1 MVAMG
6 SVRALDRRVYERIA
20 AGEVIE
26 RPANVVKELVENA
39 LDAGATRV
47 STEIRGGGIELIRV
61 RDDGSGMDPDDAMLA
76 IQRYTT
82 SKLTSLDDLE
92 ALGTLGFRGEA
103 LASIAAVSKLE
114 LVTKTREARTG
125 TRISVQGGEV
135 VSVDEVG
142 ATGGTAIEVRDLFY
156 NVPARR
162 RFMKGPGPE
171 GARVT
176 DAVQRLALTR
186 RDVHFVHVVA
196 GREVLNAPPVSSL
209 QDRAVAVLGRD
220 TARYMFPLIDT
231 DPEDRVDV
239 SGLAGKPQLARPNR
253 TQLYVSVNGRPVD
266 APEVAEAVRTA
277 YGEILFRSRW
287 PLAIVEVGVDP
298 SRVDVNV
305 HPAKREVLFRD
316 ADLVTGAVE
325 DAVRATLVANDLV
338 TEAVPR
344 RREAPLDVGVP
355 PGGPGA
361 EGFLAAPVDVGAMP
375 VSAQVDLAG
384 GALEEDRL
392 RSALETGPVSGER
405 PRWDDIGQVP
415 SWLVSLRPVGQVLDT
430 YIVCEG
436 EDAMY
441 LIDQHAL
448 AERLTYESIK
458 ASAAHGR
465 LKQQT
470 MLEPIVLHPTDDQLS
485 TLEVRRDALE
495 SLGFSFFNA
504 EDGSLHVR
512 ALPAMLGQKLTQ
524 GEVDVLLSDL
534 LAGETS
540 GTVAAKEE
548 AIRSMACHLSVRAGQ
563 RLSPKQV
570 VSLLRGMAGSHDP
583 LACVHGRPTAIRVTR
598 AELERMF
605 KRTE

>member
-1 MVAMG
+1 MARVK
-6 SVRALDRRVYERIA
+6 ALDRRVYERIA

-39 LDAGATRV
+39 LDAGATKV

-61 RDDGSGMDPDDAMLA
+61 RDDGAGMEQEDALLA

-82 SKLTSLDDLE
+82 SKLTNLEDLE
-92 ALGTLGFRGEA
+92 SLGTLGFRGEA

-114 LVTKTREARTG
+114 LVTKTQEARTG

-135 VSVDEVG
+135 ISVDEVG
-142 ATGGTAIEVRDLFY
+142 ATAGTAIEIRDLFY

-162 RFMKGPGPE
+162 RFMKGGGPE
-171 GARVT
+171 GSRVT

-196 GREVLNAPPVSSL
+196 GREVLNAPPASTL
-209 QDRAVAVLGRD
+209 QDRAVAVMGRD
-220 TARYMFPLIDT
+220 TARYMFPIIDT
-231 DPEDRVDV
+231 DPNDRVVV
-239 SGLAGKPQLARPNR
+239 SGILGKPQLARPNR
-253 TQLYVSVNGRPVD
+253 AQLYVSVNGRPVD
-266 APEVAEAVRTA
+266 APTVSDAVRA
-277 YGEILFRSRW
+277 AFGEILFRGRW
-287 PLAIVEVGVDP
+287 PVAIVEVGLDP
-298 SRVDVNV
+298 SRLDVNV

-316 ADLVTGAVE
+316 SELVEQAVE
-325 DAVRATLVANDLV
+325 DAVRASLVAADLV
-338 TEAVPR
+338 TEVAPR
-344 RREAPLDVGVP
+344 RVESPLEVGVP
-355 PGGPGA
+355 PVVQDVDVALALPDAGEPGA
-361 EGFLAAPVDVGAMP
+361 
-375 VSAQVDLAG
+375 VSTQADLSG
-384 GALEEDRL
+384 GMLEEDRM
-392 RSALETGPVSGER
+392 RSALETRSMVSER
-405 PRWDDIGQVP
+405 PRWDDIGHVP
-415 SWLVSLRPVGQVLDT
+415 YWLVSLRPVGQIMDT
-430 YIVCEG
+430 FIVCEG

-448 AERLTYESIK
+448 AERLTYEAIK

-470 MLEPIVLHPTDDQLS
+470 MLEPIVLHPTVEQLGR
-485 TLEVRRDALE
+485 LEARRDALE

-504 EDGSLHVR
+504 EDASLQVR

-524 GEVDVLLSDL
+524 EEVDVLLQDL

-548 AIRSMACHLSVRAGQ
+548 AIRSMACHLSIRAGQ

-570 VSLLRGMAGSHDP
+570 VALLRGMAGSHDP

>member
-1 MVAMG
+1 MEMARVK
-6 SVRALDRRVYERIA
+6 ALDRRVYERIA

-26 RPANVVKELVENA
+26 RPANVVKELVENS
-39 LDAGATRV
+39 LDAGARKV

-61 RDDGSGMDPDDAMLA
+61 RDDGAGMEREDALLA

-82 SKLTSLDDLE
+82 SKLEDLDDLE
-92 ALGTLGFRGEA
+92 GLATLGFRGEA
-103 LASIAAVSKLE
+103 LASIAAVSKME

-125 TRISVQGGEV
+125 TRIQVQGGEV
-135 VSVDEVG
+135 ISVDEVG
-142 ATGGTAIEVRDLFY
+142 ATEGTAIEIRDLFY

-176 DAVQRLALTR
+176 DAVLRLALTR
-186 RDVHFVHVVA
+186 RMVHFIHVVA
-196 GREVLNAPPVSSL
+196 GREVLNAPLASNL

-220 TARYMFPLIDT
+220 VARYMIPIV
-231 DPEDRVDV
+231 DPDPDDPVDV
-239 SGLAGKPQLARPNR
+239 SGLTGKPQLARPNK
-253 TQLYVSVNGRPVD
+253 TQLFVSVNGRPVD
-266 APEVAEAVRTA
+266 APEVSEAVKAA
-277 YGEILFRSRW
+277 YGEILFRGRW
-287 PLAIVEVGVDP
+287 PVAVVEVGVDP
-298 SRVDVNV
+298 ARVDVNV

-316 ADLVTGAVE
+316 SELVERAVEEAIGSTLVNADLVTETA
-325 DAVRATLVANDLV
+325 
-338 TEAVPR
+338 PR
-344 RREAPLDVGVP
+344 RTDVPLDVG
-355 PGGPGA
+355 
-361 EGFLAAPVDVGAMP
+361 AAPGEAEEDLPSFEPASGEPMTG
-375 VSAQVDLAG
+375 SIQIDLAG

-392 RSALETGPVSGER
+392 RAAVDIRPIVGES
-405 PRWDDIGQVP
+405 PGWDDLGHVP
-415 SWLVSLRPVGQVLDT
+415 SWLVSLRPVGQIMDT

-470 MLEPIVLHPTDDQLS
+470 VLEPIALHPTESQI
-485 TLEVRRDALE
+485 TRLETRRDALE

-504 EDGSLHVR
+504 DDGTLYVK
-512 ALPAMLGQKLTQ
+512 ALPSMLGQKMTQ
-524 GEVDVLLSDL
+524 EEVDVLLQDL
-534 LAGETS
+534 LEGEAS
-540 GTVAAKEE
+540 GTVSAKEE
-548 AIRSMACHLSVRAGQ
+548 VIRSMACHLSIRAGQ

-570 VSLLRGMAGSHDP
+570 VGLLRGMAGSTDP
-583 LACVHGRPTAIRVTR
+583 LACVHGRPTAIRVTKG
-598 AELERMF
+598 ELERMF

>member
-1 MVAMG
+1 MARVK
-6 SVRALDRRVYERIA
+6 ALDRRVYERIA

-39 LDAGATRV
+39 LDAGATKV

-61 RDDGSGMDPDDAMLA
+61 RDDGGGMEQEDALLA

-82 SKLTSLDDLE
+82 SKLTSLEDLE
-92 ALGTLGFRGEA
+92 SLGTLGFRGEA
-103 LASIAAVSKLE
+103 LASIAAVSKLD
-114 LVTKTREARTG
+114 LVTKTQEARTG

-135 VSVDEVG
+135 ISVDEVG
-142 ATGGTAIEVRDLFY
+142 ATAGTAIEVRDLFY

-162 RFMKGPGPE
+162 RFMKGAGPE
-171 GARVT
+171 GSRVT

-196 GREVLNAPPVSSL
+196 GREVLNAPPASTL
-209 QDRAVAVLGRD
+209 QDRAVAVMGRD
-220 TARYMFPLIDT
+220 TARYMFPIIDT

-239 SGLAGKPQLARPNR
+239 SGIVGKPQLARPNKA
-253 TQLYVSVNGRPVD
+253 QLYVSVNGRPVD
-266 APEVAEAVRTA
+266 APTVSDAVRAA
-277 YGEILFRSRW
+277 YGEILFRGRW
-287 PLAIVEVGVDP
+287 PVAIVEVGVDP
-298 SRVDVNV
+298 SRLDVNV

-316 ADLVTGAVE
+316 SELVAQAVE
-325 DAVRATLVANDLV
+325 DAVRASLVAADLV
-338 TEAVPR
+338 TEAAPR
-344 RREAPLDVGVP
+344 RVETPLDVGVP
-355 PGGPGA
+355 PVVQDVDVALAVPDTGEPGA
-361 EGFLAAPVDVGAMP
+361 
-375 VSAQVDLAG
+375 VSTQADLSG
-384 GALEEDRL
+384 GMLEEDRM
-392 RSALETGPVSGER
+392 RSALNTRSMVSER
-405 PRWDDIGQVP
+405 PRWDDIGHVP
-415 SWLVSLRPVGQVLDT
+415 YWLVSLRPVGQIMDT

-470 MLEPIVLHPTDDQLS
+470 MLEPIVLHPTEEQLGR
-485 TLEVRRDALE
+485 LEARRDALE

-504 EDGSLHVR
+504 DDGSLQVR

-524 GEVDVLLSDL
+524 EEVDVLLQDL

-548 AIRSMACHLSVRAGQ
+548 AIRSMACHLSIRAGQ

-570 VSLLRGMAGSHDP
+570 VALLRGMAGSHDP

>member
-1 MVAMG
+1 MARVK
-6 SVRALDRRVYERIA
+6 ALDRRVYERIA

-39 LDAGATRV
+39 LDAGATKV

-61 RDDGSGMDPDDAMLA
+61 RDDGAGMEQEDALLA

-82 SKLTSLDDLE
+82 SKLSTLEDLE
-92 ALGTLGFRGEA
+92 SLGTLGFRGEA

-125 TRISVQGGEV
+125 TRISIQGGEV
-135 VSVDEVG
+135 ISVDEVG
-142 ATGGTAIEVRDLFY
+142 ATAGTAIEVRDLFY

-162 RFMKGPGPE
+162 RFMKGAGPE
-171 GARVT
+171 GSRVT
-176 DAVQRLALTR
+176 EAVQRLALTR
-186 RDVHFVHVVA
+186 RDIHFVHVVA
-196 GREVLNAPPVSSL
+196 GREVLNAPPASTL
-209 QDRAVAVLGRD
+209 QDRAVAVMGRD
-220 TARYMFPLIDT
+220 TARYMFPIIDT
-231 DPEDRVDV
+231 DPGDQVDITGIV
-239 SGLAGKPQLARPNR
+239 GKPQLARPNKA
-253 TQLYVSVNGRPVD
+253 QLYVCVNGRPVD
-266 APEVAEAVRTA
+266 APTVSDAVRAA
-277 YGEILFRSRW
+277 YGEILFRGRW
-287 PLAIVEVGVDP
+287 PVAILEVGVDP
-298 SRVDVNV
+298 SRLDVNV

-316 ADLVTGAVE
+316 SELVVQAVE
-325 DAVRATLVANDLV
+325 DAVRASLAAADLV
-338 TEAVPR
+338 TEAAPR
-344 RREAPLDVGVP
+344 RVESPLEVGVP
-355 PGGPGA
+355 PVVPEVDVALAVPDAGEPGA
-361 EGFLAAPVDVGAMP
+361 
-375 VSAQVDLAG
+375 VSTQADLSG
-384 GALEEDRL
+384 GMLEEDRM
-392 RSALETGPVSGER
+392 RSALDTRSMISER
-405 PRWDDIGQVP
+405 PLWDDIGHVP
-415 SWLVSLRPVGQVLDT
+415 HWLVSLRPVGQIMDT

-465 LKQQT
+465 LKLQT
-470 MLEPIVLHPTDDQLS
+470 MLEPIVMHPTEEQLGR
-485 TLEVRRDALE
+485 LDNRRDALE

-504 EDGSLHVR
+504 EDGSLQVK

-524 GEVDVLLSDL
+524 EEVDVLLQDL

-548 AIRSMACHLSVRAGQ
+548 AIRSMACHLSIRAGQ

-570 VSLLRGMAGSHDP
+570 VALLRGMAGSHDP

-598 AELERMF
+598 AELEKMF

>member
-1 MVAMG
+1 
-6 SVRALDRRVYERIA
+6 LDRRVYERIA

-26 RPANVVKELVENA
+26 RPANVVKELVENS
-39 LDAGATRV
+39 LDAGARKV

-61 RDDGSGMDPDDAMLA
+61 RDDGAGMEREDALLA

-82 SKLTSLDDLE
+82 SKLEDLDDLE
-92 ALGTLGFRGEA
+92 ELETLGFRGEA
-103 LASIAAVSKLE
+103 LASIAAVSKME

-125 TRISVQGGEV
+125 TRIQVQGGEV
-135 VSVDEVG
+135 ISVDEVG
-142 ATGGTAIEVRDLFY
+142 ATEGTAIEVRDLFY

-176 DAVQRLALTR
+176 DAVLRLALTR
-186 RDVHFVHVVA
+186 RMVHFVHVVA
-196 GREVLNAPPVSSL
+196 GREVLNAPPASNL

-220 TARYMFPLIDT
+220 VARYMIPIVDP
-231 DPEDRVDV
+231 DPEDPVDV
-239 SGLAGKPQLARPNR
+239 SGLTGKPQLARPNK
-253 TQLYVSVNGRPVD
+253 TQLFVSVNGRPVD
-266 APEVAEAVRTA
+266 APEVSEAVKAA
-277 YGEILFRSRW
+277 YGEILFRGRW
-287 PLAIVEVGVDP
+287 PVAVVEVGVDP
-298 SRVDVNV
+298 ARVDVNV

-316 ADLVTGAVE
+316 SELVRQAVEEAIVNTLVKADLVTETA
-325 DAVRATLVANDLV
+325 
-338 TEAVPR
+338 PR
-344 RREAPLDVGVP
+344 RTDIPLDVGVAP
-355 PGGPGA
+355 A
-361 EGFLAAPVDVGAMP
+361 EPEEELPTFEPASDEPMAG
-375 VSAQVDLAG
+375 SIQIDLAG

-392 RSALETGPVSGER
+392 QATVAAQPIVGER
-405 PRWDDIGQVP
+405 PGWDDVSHVP
-415 SWLVSLRPVGQVLDT
+415 SWLVSLRPVGQIMDT

-465 LKQQT
+465 LKQQM
-470 MLEPIVLHPTDDQLS
+470 MLEPIALRPTEGQLAR
-485 TLEVRRDALE
+485 LETRRDVLE

-504 EDGSLHVR
+504 DDGTLYVK
-512 ALPAMLGQKLTQ
+512 ALPSMLGQKMTQ
-524 GEVDVLLSDL
+524 EEVDVLLQDL
-534 LAGETS
+534 LEGDAS
-540 GTVAAKEE
+540 GTVSAKEE
-548 AIRSMACHLSVRAGQ
+548 VIRSMACHLSIRAGQ

-570 VSLLRGMAGSHDP
+570 VGLLRGMAGSTDP
-583 LACVHGRPTAIRVTR
+583 LACVHGRPTAIRVTK

>member
-1 MVAMG
+1 MARVQ
-6 SVRALDRRVYERIA
+6 ALDRRVYERIA

-39 LDAGATRV
+39 LDAGARKI

-61 RDDGSGMDPDDAMLA
+61 RDDGAGMEREDALLA

-82 SKLTSLDDLE
+82 SKLTSLEDLDS
-92 ALGTLGFRGEA
+92 LGTLGFRGEA
-103 LASIAAVSKLE
+103 LASVAAVSKME
-114 LVTKTREARTG
+114 LVTKTPEATTG

-135 VSVDEVG
+135 ISVDDVG
-142 ATGGTAIEVRDLFY
+142 STSGTAIEVRDLFY

-186 RDVHFVHVVA
+186 LDVHFVHVVA
-196 GREVLNAPPVSSL
+196 GREVLNAPPASTL
-209 QDRAVAVLGRD
+209 QDRAVTVLGRD
-220 TARYMFPLIDT
+220 TARYMFPVIDT
-231 DPEDRVDV
+231 DPDDKVEV
-239 SGLAGKPQLARPNR
+239 SGIVGKPQLARPNKS
-253 TQLYVSVNGRPVD
+253 QLYVSVNGRPVD
-266 APEVAEAVRTA
+266 APTVAAAVRSA
-277 YGEILFRSRW
+277 YGEILFRGRW
-287 PLAIVEVGVDP
+287 PVAIIEMGVDP
-298 SRVDVNV
+298 ARVDVNV

-316 ADLVTGAVE
+316 GELVSGAVE
-325 DAVRATLVANDLV
+325 DAVRATLVSQDLV
-338 TEAVPR
+338 TETAPR
-344 RREAPLDVGVP
+344 RSEAPLELGVP
-355 PGGPGA
+355 PQEA
-361 EGFLAAPVDVGAMP
+361 EVDVALVVPDVSGP
-375 VSAQVDLAG
+375 DTESAQMDLAG
-384 GALEEDRL
+384 GVLEEDRM
-392 RSALETGPVSGER
+392 RSVLESTPIVGKAPK
-405 PRWDDIGQVP
+405 WDDVGHVP
-415 SWLVSLRPVGQVLDT
+415 SWLVSLRPVGQIMDT

-465 LKQQT
+465 LKQQK
-470 MLEPIVLHPTDDQLS
+470 MLEPIVLHPTEEQLGR
-485 TLEVRRDALE
+485 LETRRDVLE
-495 SLGFSFFNA
+495 SLGFSFFSA
-504 EDGSLHVR
+504 EGGDLHVL
-512 ALPAMLGQKLTQ
+512 ALPTMLGQKLTQ
-524 GEVDVLLSDL
+524 EEVDVLLQDL
-534 LAGETS
+534 LSGETS

-548 AIRSMACHLSVRAGQ
+548 AIRSMACHLSIRAGQ

-570 VSLLRGMAGSHDP
+570 VALLRGMAGSHDP